1 MNPDFDRL
9 NDNWKMYQGNPN
21 EEGVEEEEVEE
32 EEDPTQR
39 YACIVGT
46 KGTTDS
52 NVVVRTIGLNEVNFK
67 RENNNG
73 TV

>member
-32 EEDPTQR
+32 EEDPD
-39 YACIVGT
+39 A
-46 KGTTDS
+46 
-52 NVVVRTIGLNEVNFK
+52 EVCVYCGDERNNQFQCCSENHWVK
-67 RENNNG
+67 RSEF
-73 TV
+73 

>member
-32 EEDPTQR
+32 EDPN
-39 YACIVGT
+39 A
-46 KGTTDS
+46 
-52 NVVVRTIGLNEVNFK
+52 EVCVYCGDK
-67 RENNNG
+67 RNNRFQCCSENHW
-73 TV
+73 VKRSEF